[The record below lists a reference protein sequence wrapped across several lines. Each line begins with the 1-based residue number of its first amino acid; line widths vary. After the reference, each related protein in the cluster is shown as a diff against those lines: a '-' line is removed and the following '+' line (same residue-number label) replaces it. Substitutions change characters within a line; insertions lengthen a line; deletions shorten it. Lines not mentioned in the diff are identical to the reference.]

1 MVDSCGTCDEC
12 SMHEEQFCGS
22 GKCVFTYGTKFLTQE
37 YEGSEGHVT
46 QGGYTKYIVTREKFT
61 LKIPINLDLAA
72 AAPLLCAGIT
82 VYSPMVQHGL
92 KPHMTLG
99 VVGMG
104 GLGHMAV
111 KIGKAMGCHVTVVSR
126 NNEKKKTCIEDLK
139 ADNFIDMSNPD
150 EVKASA
156 KNFNMIINTISAKYD
171 INAYANML
179 KCHGKMIIVGAP
191 PEPLQLSS
199 MSLIFG
205 SKTIAGSLIGGIK
218 ETQEMLDFCGQHNV
232 LCQIEVIQPEQIR
245 ETHDRIVKGDVYY
258 RAVIDMT
265 KVE

>member
-1 MVDSCGTCDEC
+1 
-12 SMHEEQFCGS
+12 
-22 GKCVFTYGTKFLTQE
+22 
-37 YEGSEGHVT
+37 
-46 QGGYTKYIVTREKFT
+46 
-61 LKIPINLDLAA
+61 
-72 AAPLLCAGIT
+72 
-82 VYSPMVQHGL
+82 
-92 KPHMTLG
+92 
-99 VVGMG
+99 
-104 GLGHMAV
+104 
-111 KIGKAMGCHVTVVSR
+111 
-126 NNEKKKTCIEDLK
+126 
-139 ADNFIDMSNPD
+139 MSNPD

-179 KCHGKMIIVGAP
+179 KCHGKMIIVGAG

-232 LCQIEVIQPEQIR
+232 LCQIEMIQPEQIR